1 MLFLTLSK
9 IKLIASDV
17 DGTLL
22 DAHSRITAATK
33 AKLIDVQKQG
43 IPFVLASGRAPFEL
57 QDFIKEL
64 HLQELNGYA
73 IHTNGAGILLC
84 GSGEEFHFPKIS
96 LRHIRYMIQVA
107 HLYGLY
113 VIINHK
119 GRYLCSYQ
127 PWLAAK
133 RTFAQQHYEMLRAT
147 SWQRVRQFAY
157 MSIHAQMVEHLED
170 ILEEDANKICVRGNP
185 KKLKAFHQHLLQV
198 CPNCFNYF
206 YVTKSSLEITHHEVS
221 KAKAL
226 LALCEHLH
234 IHPNEVAAFGDSNN
248 DDEMLASV
256 KYGVAMGNAL
266 SQTKACASYE
276 TKTNDEDG
284 IVYFLNQIK

>member
-1 MLFLTLSK
+1 M
-9 IKLIASDV
+9 

-22 DAHSRITAATK
+22 DSHSHITPTTK
-33 AKLIDVQKQG
+33 KALIEAQKQG
-43 IPFVLASGRAPFEL
+43 IPFVLSSGRAPFEL
-57 QDFIKEL
+57 EEFI
-64 HLQELNGYA
+64 QELQMKEFGSYA

-84 GSGEEFHFPKIS
+84 GSGEEISFPKIS

-107 HLYGLY
+107 HLFGLY

-127 PWLAAK
+127 PWLAVKRSVAK
-133 RTFAQQHYEMLRAT
+133 HHYDTLRAT
-147 SWQRVRQFAY
+147 SWQRIRQFAY

-185 KKLKAFHQHLLQV
+185 KKLQAFHQHLLKQ

-266 SQTKACASYE
+266 SQTKACASYV